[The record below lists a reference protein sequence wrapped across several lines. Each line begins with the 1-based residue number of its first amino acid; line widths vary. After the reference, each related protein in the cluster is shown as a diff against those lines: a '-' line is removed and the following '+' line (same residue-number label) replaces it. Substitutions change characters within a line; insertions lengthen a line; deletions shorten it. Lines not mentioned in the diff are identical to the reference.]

1 MTTAIEIYVD
11 ADACPVKP
19 EIYRVAE
26 RHNLIVHVVSNS
38 GMRIERNPLIR
49 QVVVA
54 DGPDEADNWIAD
66 NITDNDIAITADIPL
81 ADRCLKKHA
90 HVIGPTGKPFT
101 QASIGMALAMRNLMS
116 DLRET
121 SDLKSYNK
129 AFSKR
134 DRSDFLQALEQA
146 IQDIRRKGQ
155 T

>member
-1 MTTAIEIYVD
+1 VTEIYVD

-54 DGPDEADNWIAD
+54 AGPDEADNWIAD
-66 NITDNDIAITADIPL
+66 NITDRDIAITADIPL
-81 ADRCLKKHA
+81 ADRCLKKNA
-90 HVIGPTGKPFT
+90 QVIGPTGKPFT

-146 IQDIRRKGQ
+146 IQDIRRKDQG
-155 T
+155 

>member
-1 MTTAIEIYVD
+1 VTEIYVD

-38 GMRIERNPLIR
+38 GMRIEHNPLIR

-66 NITDNDIAITADIPL
+66 NITDRDIAITADIPL
-81 ADRCLKKHA
+81 ADRCLKKYA
-90 HVIGPTGKPFT
+90 QVIGPTGKPFS

-146 IQDIRRKGQ
+146 IQDIRRKN
-155 T
+155 

>member
-1 MTTAIEIYVD
+1 MTEIYVD
-11 ADACPVKP
+11 ADACPVKS
-19 EIYRVAE
+19 EITRVAE
-26 RHNLIVHVVSNS
+26 RHNLVVHVVSNS

-54 DGPDEADNWIAD
+54 EGPDEADNWIAD
-66 NITDNDIAITADIPL
+66 NITASDIAVTADIPL
-81 ADRCLKKHA
+81 ADRCLKKDA

-134 DRSDFLQALEQA
+134 DRSDFLQALEHA
-146 IQDIRRKGQ
+146 IQEIRRKG
-155 T
+155 

>member
-1 MTTAIEIYVD
+1 MTEIYID
-11 ADACPVKP
+11 ADACPVKQ

-26 RHNLIVHVVSNS
+26 RHNLVVHVVSNS
-38 GMRIERNPLIR
+38 GMRPERNPLIR

-66 NITDNDIAITADIPL
+66 NITEIDIAITADIPL
-81 ADRCLKKHA
+81 ADRCIKKQA
-90 HVIGPTGKPFT
+90 RVIGPTGKPFT
-101 QASIGMALAMRNLMS
+101 EASIGMALAMRNLMS

-121 SDLKSYNK
+121 GDVQTYNK

-146 IQDIRRKGQ
+146 VQDSRRQ
-155 T
+155 A

>member
-1 MTTAIEIYVD
+1 VTEIYVD
-11 ADACPVKP
+11 ADACPVKS
-19 EIYRVAE
+19 EVYRVAE

-66 NITDNDIAITADIPL
+66 NITDKDIAITADIPL
-81 ADRCLKKHA
+81 ADRCLKKNA
-90 HVIGPTGKPFT
+90 QVIGPTGKPFT

-129 AFSKR
+129 AFNKR

-146 IQDIRRKGQ
+146 IQDIRKGQ
-155 T
+155 G

>member
-1 MTTAIEIYVD
+1 MTGATEIYVD

-26 RHNLIVHVVSNS
+26 RHNLTVHVVSNS
-38 GMRIERNPLIR
+38 GMRIERNALIR

-54 DGPDEADNWIAD
+54 DGPDAADNWIAD
-66 NITDNDIAITADIPL
+66 NITASDIVITADIPL

-90 HVIGPTGKPFT
+90 RVIGPTGKPFT

-121 SDLKSYNK
+121 SDFKSLNK

-146 IQDIRRKGQ
+146 IQDIRRKA
-155 T
+155 

>member
-1 MTTAIEIYVD
+1 MTGTTEIYVD
-11 ADACPVKP
+11 ADACPVKS

-26 RHNLIVHVVSNS
+26 LHNLIVHVVSNS

-66 NITDNDIAITADIPL
+66 HITELDIAITADIPL

-121 SDLKSYNK
+121 TDLKSYNK

-146 IQDIRRKGQ
+146 IQNIKRKS
-155 T
+155 

>member
-1 MTTAIEIYVD
+1 MTEIYVD
-11 ADACPVKP
+11 ADACPVKS
-19 EIYRVAE
+19 EITRVAE
-26 RHNLIVHVVSNS
+26 RHNLVVHVVSNS
-38 GMRIERNPLIR
+38 GMRIDRNPLIR

-54 DGPDEADNWIAD
+54 EGPDEADNWIAD
-66 NITDNDIAITADIPL
+66 NITAADIAITADIPL

-146 IQDIRRKGQ
+146 IQEIRRKG
-155 T
+155 